1 MPAINRHGYG
11 VTRIDGNCVYLGR
24 IQPARRTDSELA
36 RAIEEHVAQI
46 RSEQE
51 GQFAAE
57 WRMARFCAWSA
68 VGVALFATAL
78 SLAGRG

>member
-1 MPAINRHGYG
+1 MNAPSVHAYG
-11 VTRIDGNCVYLGR
+11 VRAVHDNVVYLGR

-36 RAIEEHVAQI
+36 RAIDAHVEQI
-46 RSEQE
+46 RREQE
-51 GQFAAE
+51 GQYAAE

-68 VGVALFATAL
+68 VAVALFATAL